1 MKVGILLLSEDG
13 FYAGV
18 TNQLP
23 QRPYFDKELL
33 ISLCQGQRA
42 VVGPNTRQALPKSI
56 SEQITE
62 VPWEDDYDIN
72 LGIVPLK
79 VNPPHLLIVVRSA
92 RKLFNGKHFS
102 LSEYSNVFSSR
113 ALELYIYKDPN

>member
-1 MKVGILLLSEDG
+1 MKVGILLLSEEG

-18 TNQLP
+18 NNQLP
-23 QRPYFDKELL
+23 ERPDFDKELL
-33 ISLCQGQRA
+33 VSLCQGQRA
-42 VVGPNTRQALPKSI
+42 VMGPNTRQALPKSI
-56 SEQITE
+56 TEQITE

-79 VNPPHLLIVVRSA
+79 VTPPHLLIVVRSD

-102 LSEYSNVFSSR
+102 LSDYSNVFSSR
-113 ALELYIYKDPN
+113 SLELYIHNNPN